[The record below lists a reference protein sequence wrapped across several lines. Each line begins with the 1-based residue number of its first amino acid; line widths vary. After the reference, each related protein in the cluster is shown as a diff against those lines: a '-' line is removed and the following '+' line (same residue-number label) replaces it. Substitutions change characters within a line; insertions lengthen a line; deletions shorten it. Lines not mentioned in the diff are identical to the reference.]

1 MNYLR
6 GTQFGLPD
14 SCLVH
19 RLANIAG
26 ELEAGENCR
35 IDAFVTITG
44 KVKIGSNCHI
54 GNGAAIFGM
63 NGVEIGDDCSISP
76 GAQVFTSTF
85 DAATGYRANP
95 MVEDKRYLS
104 GPVRIG
110 HRCIVGAGSVLLPST
125 VLANDVLIGALSLVK
140 TNLPAGVYG
149 GVPASYLKA
158 A

>member
-1 MNYLR
+1 MTYLP
-6 GTQFGLPD
+6 GSQFGLPE

-26 ELEAGENCR
+26 SLEAGENCR

-44 KVKIGSNCHI
+44 KVRLGSNVHI
-54 GNGAAIFGM
+54 GNGAAIFGV
-63 NGVEIGDDCSISP
+63 NGVEIGDDCSVSP
-76 GAQVFTSTF
+76 GAQIFTSTF

-95 MVEDKRYLS
+95 MVEDKRHHS
-104 GPVRIG
+104 GQVRIG
-110 HRCIVGAGSVLLPST
+110 HRCIVGAGSVVLPGV
-125 VLANDVLIGALSLVK
+125 VLANGVLIGALSLVK

>member
-1 MNYLR
+1 MTYLK
-6 GTQFGLPD
+6 GSAFGLPD

-26 ELEAGENCR
+26 ELRAGENCR

-44 KVKIGSNCHI
+44 TVKLGDNCHI
-54 GNGAAIFGM
+54 GNAAAIFGVY
-63 NGVEIGDDCSISP
+63 GVEIGNDCSISP
-76 GAQVFTSTF
+76 GAQVFTSTY

-95 MVEDKRYLS
+95 MVKDKRYRS
-104 GPVRIG
+104 APVKLG
-110 HRCIVGAGSVLLPST
+110 DRCIVGAGSVVLPGV